1 MEISALTVFL
11 EVMRHLS
18 FTEVANARGIAP
30 SSVSRSI
37 ASLEKELGLRLFQRS
52 TRKLAPTEAGL
63 LYFERISPLLEALQ
77 SAHQMAADIDEA
89 PRGVLRVS
97 AAVVFGEQH
106 IVPLLPELAE
116 QYPLL
121 DIELIL
127 SDSYLDLIDQ
137 RIDVAIRLGSLN
149 DSSLIAHR
157 LAKINFF
164 VVASPRYITKQG
176 DPDSPKQLL
185 EHNCLLFPRMDYSL
199 NWVFKNTAGV
209 LDDIP
214 IKGRYLI
221 THSHAIKTC
230 TLAGMG
236 ISLLPDWLV
245 SREIKEGRLIRLFSK
260 YDVTAT
266 DYKSSVWLVYP
277 SREYL
282 PLKVRVF
289 NEYIKANLLVNN
301 E

>member
-1 MEISALTVFL
+1 M
-11 EVMRHLS
+11 
-18 FTEVANARGIAP
+18 
-30 SSVSRSI
+30 
-37 ASLEKELGLRLFQRS
+37 EKELGLRLFQRS